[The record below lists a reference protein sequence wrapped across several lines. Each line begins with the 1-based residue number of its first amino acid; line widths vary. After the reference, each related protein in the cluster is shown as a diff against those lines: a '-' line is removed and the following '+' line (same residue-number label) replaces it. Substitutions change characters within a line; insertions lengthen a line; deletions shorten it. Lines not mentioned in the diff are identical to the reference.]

1 MARPT
6 RTSDRAALGSVSTSI
21 DALKNIT
28 ELLNS
33 GGQISLGELPPVR
46 CAAVAS
52 DDNNALAML
61 QRRPGESLH
70 ELLVRLGAAIAL
82 ACDKQIFTDEINTST
97 TQRSSRS
104 RR

>member
-6 RTSDRAALGSVSTSI
+6 RTSDRAAPGSVSASI

-28 ELLNS
+28 ELIDS

-70 ELLVRLGAAIAL
+70 ELLVRLDAAIAT
-82 ACDKQIFTDEINTST
+82 AWSEERFIDEINPLIPA
-97 TQRSSRS
+97 S
-104 RR
+104 RRP